1 MKKSSLFII
10 AITLSSSILF
20 SSCGVI
26 FGGSR
31 YNANIIVKDHP
42 NADIYANGQKVGTG
56 STIQSFK
63 RNEPLYVEVKQDK
76 CEPKEQTFTS
86 AFRAGNFLLSLFSWG
101 LIGVAIDLGTGASY
115 KPNHVNDKA
124 IEKVTDKDYVFRI
137 DYSECKE
144 K

>member
-1 MKKSSLFII
+1 MKKFSLLIVSV
-10 AITLSSSILF
+10 TLSSSVLL

-31 YNANIIVKDHP
+31 YNANIIVKEHP

-63 RNEPLYVEVKQDK
+63 RNAPLHVEVKQDK
-76 CEPKEQTFTS
+76 CEPKKQIFTNT
-86 AFRAGNFLLSLFSWG
+86 FRAGNFVLSLLSWG
-101 LIGVAIDLGTGASY
+101 LVGVAVDLGTGASY
-115 KPNHVNDKA
+115 KPDHKYNES
-124 IEKVTDKDYVFRI
+124 IEKINDKDYVFRI

>member
-1 MKKSSLFII
+1 MKKSSLLII

-63 RNEPLYVEVKQDK
+63 RNEPLSVEVKQDK
-76 CEPKEQTFTS
+76 CEPKTQNFS
-86 AFRAGNFLLSLFSWG
+86 NAFRAGNFVLSLLTWG
-101 LIGVAIDLGTGASY
+101 LVGIAVDLGTGASY
-115 KPNHVNDKA
+115 KPDHKNNSS
-124 IEKVTDKDYVFRI
+124 IEKITDKDFVFNV
-137 DYSECKE
+137 DYSECKQ
-144 K
+144 